1 MIIFSCFSEGK
12 LPCRSSLLETIPT
25 CTISTSVLG
34 IIRLLDSLLRLE
46 RVVSLLFLNSI
57 HFRFCVYIYIYIL
70 YITYYIYTIYHILPP
85 ASYSLLEF
93 IRYTLYNLHS
103 VNLYSTFKVWFTI
116 KLQKHKSFSF
126 VLYSM
131 LKHTGSAGPNS

>member
-1 MIIFSCFSEGK
+1 MYYFYFCIGDYSIVGLFVEIRTSSKPLVFK
-12 LPCRSSLLETIPT
+12 FNPLSLLCI
-25 CTISTSVLG
+25 
-34 IIRLLDSLLRLE
+34 
-46 RVVSLLFLNSI
+46 
-57 HFRFCVYIYIYIL
+57 YIYIYIL
-70 YITYYIYTIYHILPP
+70 YITYYIYTIYHVLPP

>member
-12 LPCRSSLLETIPT
+12 LPLLETIPT

-34 IIRLLDSLLRLE
+34 ITRLLDSLLRLE
-46 RVVSLLFLNSI
+46 RVVNLLFLNSI
-57 HFRFCVYIYIYIL
+57 HFRFYIYIYML
-70 YITYYIYTIYHILPP
+70 YITYYINTIYHILPP
-85 ASYSLLEF
+85 TSYSLLEF
-93 IRYTLYNLHS
+93 IPYTLYNLHS
-103 VNLYSTFKVWFTI
+103 VNLYSNFKVWFTI
-116 KLQKHKSFSF
+116 KLPKHKSVLI

>member
-1 MIIFSCFSEGK
+1 MYYFYFCIGDYSIVGLFVEIRTSSKPLVSKFNP
-12 LPCRSSLLETIPT
+12 LSLLCI
-25 CTISTSVLG
+25 
-34 IIRLLDSLLRLE
+34 
-46 RVVSLLFLNSI
+46 
-57 HFRFCVYIYIYIL
+57 YIYIYIL

-131 LKHTGSAGPNS
+131 LKHTDSAGPNS

>member
-1 MIIFSCFSEGK
+1 MYYFYFCIGDYSIVGLFVEIRMSSKPLVFK
-12 LPCRSSLLETIPT
+12 FNPLSLL
-25 CTISTSVLG
+25 
-34 IIRLLDSLLRLE
+34 
-46 RVVSLLFLNSI
+46 
-57 HFRFCVYIYIYIL
+57 YIYIYIL

-103 VNLYSTFKVWFTI
+103 VNLYSNFKVWFTI
-116 KLQKHKSFSF
+116 KLQKRKSVSI

-131 LKHTGSAGPNS
+131 LKHTGSADPNS